1 MINNRH
7 MLSLLWIFVGVIAGF
22 LVVSVF
28 TPPARIQEASPQP
41 GKDNKF
47 NTPLGCV
54 QLKAK
59 EVPCA

>member
-1 MINNRH
+1 
-7 MLSLLWIFVGVIAGF
+7 MLSLIWIFAGALVGLLIAA
-22 LVVSVF
+22 VF
-28 TPPARIQEASPQP
+28 TPPARIEEGSPQP
-41 GKDNKF
+41 GKENKF

>member
-1 MINNRH
+1 MI
-7 MLSLLWIFVGVIAGF
+7 SLLWIFVGVVVGF

-28 TPPARIQEASPQP
+28 TPPPRIQTGTPEP
-41 GKDNKF
+41 GKENKF

-54 QLKAK
+54 QLNAK